1 MLTVIP
7 RINVVSGI
15 RAVSLWAKAL
25 SHRPKRGGSDQ
36 ALFSYGVNLGQ
47 AVLSSGFLEGGDFGA
62 ICRSGSAE
70 VSFIV
75 NKWA

>member
-1 MLTVIP
+1 LPDAELFTTMLTVIP

-25 SHRPKRGGSDQ
+25 SRRPKRWW
-36 ALFSYGVNLGQ
+36 V
-47 AVLSSGFLEGGDFGA
+47 DFGA
-62 ICRSGSAE
+62 ICGSGSAE